1 MSPWFEGMSPLLAR
15 LRAAYANRPD
25 SEHGQAFVRLA
36 ILTVVLIYL
45 CGVGTVA
52 GFHDPDL
59 RTVLLFVLIEFLVG
73 IGILIGIARQP
84 GVSRTR
90 RVVGMVAD
98 YTMMGAA
105 MHLMGAHL
113 APVYVVYLW
122 VTIGNGLRFGP
133 RYLLA
138 AVGLA
143 SLSFLF
149 VITTSPYWLDNQAL
163 AWGLLAGLVAIPAYL
178 TSLLRALTRATD
190 EARRANEAK
199 SRFLANMSHE
209 FRTPLN
215 GIVGMS
221 ELLATTKLN
230 AEQRE
235 CSDVLQASAR
245 TLLALVEDVL
255 DISAIEAGKL
265 KRSEG
270 DFKLND
276 ILRGIQLMLQPTA
289 QKKGLVFQVDIAKEV
304 PDFLHGDG
312 NHLRQVLVNL
322 VSNAVKFTEQGR
334 VLVSVSRVGPT
345 WESRALLRF
354 SVRDTGVGIP
364 ESAQPRIFQAFEQ
377 ADNGHGRRFGGT
389 GLGTTIAKA
398 LTELMGGTIGFESRE
413 GEGSHF
419 WVELPFEIAAQAEA
433 TAAAEA
439 VEKAVPQVA
448 AVGGENNVIAFDDPF
463 VRHRARVKPL
473 KLLVADDQPANL
485 TVLCRLLEKAGHS
498 AQTVDSGED
507 VLNAL
512 EEIRFDGV
520 IIDLHMPGVSGLDVL
535 KQVRVMEAGAQ
546 QLTPFIV
553 LSADAT
559 AATVRACEQAGARAF
574 LTKPIVVSRLL
585 DSLTDIALGSGEMQ
599 IKPAQ
604 VAAEAEISEAVIS
617 RNVIEELKEL
627 QLGND
632 FLALFLDECMRDALK
647 SIGELE
653 RTGAAQ
659 DWDMFRDHCHALKGV
674 AGNMGAVRLS
684 AHASEAMRLGN
695 WQLAKEWR
703 PRIKSLREQLE
714 VARTALKAAA
724 MPVSA
729 LEAERGPD
737 RIS

>member
-1 MSPWFEGMSPLLAR
+1 MSPWFEGMSPALAN
-15 LRAAYANRPD
+15 LRARYANRPD
-25 SEHGQAFVRLA
+25 SEHGQAFVRMA

-59 RTVLLFVLIEFLVG
+59 RTVLLFVLIEFLIG
-73 IGILIGIARQP
+73 TGILVGIARHP
-84 GVSRTR
+84 GVSRIR

-133 RYLLA
+133 RFLLG

-143 SLSFLF
+143 SLSYLF
-149 VITTSPYWLDNQAL
+149 VITTTPYWLENQAL

-178 TSLLRALTRATD
+178 TSLLRALTRATE

-230 AEQRE
+230 SEQRE

-265 KRSEG
+265 KRIDA
-270 DFKLND
+270 DFRLND
-276 ILRGIQLMLQPTA
+276 TLRGIQLMLQPTA
-289 QKKGLVFQVDIAKEV
+289 QKKGLVFQIDVAKEV
-304 PDFLHGDG
+304 PDYLHGDG

-334 VLVSVSRVGPT
+334 VLVSVSRVGPV

-354 SVRDTGVGIP
+354 SVRDTGIGIP

-398 LTELMGGTIGFESRE
+398 LTELLGGTIGFESRE

-419 WVELPFEIAAQAEA
+419 WVELPFEMAAQAEA
-433 TAAAEA
+433 AAQTRKGPELAY
-439 VEKAVPQVA
+439 
-448 AVGGENNVIAFDDPF
+448 GGENVIAFDDPF
-463 VRHRARVKPL
+463 IRHRARVRPL
-473 KLLVADDQPANL
+473 RLLVADDQPANL
-485 TVLCRLLEKAGHS
+485 TVLCRLLEKAGHH
-498 AQTVDSGED
+498 ADTVDSGED
-507 VLNAL
+507 VLSAL
-512 EEIRFDGV
+512 EDGRFDGV

-574 LTKPIVVSRLL
+574 LTKPIAVNRLL
-585 DSLTDIALGSGEMQ
+585 DSLADIALGSSESQ

-604 VAAEAEISEAVIS
+604 IAAEAEAVESIIS
-617 RNVIEELKEL
+617 RNVLEELKEL

-632 FLALFLDECMRDALK
+632 FLSLFLDECMRDALK

-653 RTGAAQ
+653 KTGAVGQ
-659 DWDMFRDHCHALKGV
+659 WDMFRDHCHALKGV
-674 AGNMGAVRLS
+674 AGNMGAVRLAS
-684 AHASEAMRLGN
+684 VASEAMRLGN
-695 WQLAKEWR
+695 WQIAREWR
-703 PRIKSLREQLE
+703 QRIKTLREQLE
-714 VARTALKAAA
+714 VARIALKTA
-724 MPVSA
+724 SA
-729 LEAERGPD
+729 SQVAERGPD

>member
-1 MSPWFEGMSPLLAR
+1 MSPALASLKAR
-15 LRAAYANRPD
+15 YSNRPD

-36 ILTVVLIYL
+36 ILTVVLVYL

-73 IGILIGIARQP
+73 TGILVGIARQP
-84 GVSRTR
+84 GVSRSR
-90 RVVGMVAD
+90 RVIGMVAD

-133 RYLLA
+133 RFLLG

-149 VITTSPYWLDNQAL
+149 VITSTPYWIENAAL

-178 TSLLRALTRATD
+178 TSLLRALTRATE

-265 KRSEG
+265 KRVDA
-270 DFKLND
+270 DFRLSD

-322 VSNAVKFTEQGR
+322 VSNAVKFTEHGR
-334 VLVSVSRVGPT
+334 VLVSVSRVGAT

-364 ESAQPRIFQAFEQ
+364 ESAQARIFQAFEQ

-398 LTELMGGTIGFESRE
+398 LTELLGGTIGFESRE

-419 WVELPFEIAAQAEA
+419 WAEMPFEIAPGAEV
-433 TAAAEA
+433 AAEA
-439 VEKAVPQVA
+439 EKKAPELVY
-448 AVGGENNVIAFDDPF
+448 GSENVIAFDDPF
-463 VRHRARVKPL
+463 VRHRARVRPL
-473 KLLVADDQPANL
+473 RLLVADDQPANL
-485 TVLCRLLEKAGHS
+485 TVLCRLLEKAGHQ
-498 AQTVDSGED
+498 AQTVESGED
-507 VLNAL
+507 VLAAL
-512 EEIRFDGV
+512 EDGRFDGV

-574 LTKPIVVSRLL
+574 LTKPVVVARLL
-585 DSLTDIALGSGEMQ
+585 DALADVALGSSENPIQ
-599 IKPAQ
+599 PAQ
-604 VAAEAEISEAVIS
+604 IAAQAAAEEQVIS
-617 RNVIEELKEL
+617 RNVLEELKEL

-632 FLALFLDECMRDALK
+632 FLALFIDECMRDALK

-653 RTGAAQ
+653 RTGASAQ
-659 DWDMFRDHCHALKGV
+659 WDMFRDHCHALKGV
-674 AGNMGAVRLS
+674 AGNMGAVRLAS
-684 AHASEAMRLGN
+684 AASESMRLGN
-695 WQLAKEWR
+695 WQLAREWR
-703 PRIKSLREQLE
+703 QRIKGLREQLE
-714 VARTALKAAA
+714 TARVALKTASAA
-724 MPVSA
+724 PQD
-729 LEAERGPD
+729 AERGPD

>member
-1 MSPWFEGMSPLLAR
+1 MSPWFEGMSPALAN
-15 LRAAYANRPD
+15 LRARYANRPD
-25 SEHGQAFVRLA
+25 SEHGQAFVRMA

-59 RTVLLFVLIEFLVG
+59 RTVLLFVLIEFLIG
-73 IGILIGIARQP
+73 TGILVGIARQP
-84 GVSRTR
+84 GVSRIR

-133 RYLLA
+133 RFLLG

-143 SLSFLF
+143 SLSYLF
-149 VITTSPYWLDNQAL
+149 VITTTPYWLENQAL

-178 TSLLRALTRATD
+178 TSLLRALTRATE

-230 AEQRE
+230 SEQRE

-265 KRSEG
+265 KRIDA
-270 DFKLND
+270 DFRLND
-276 ILRGIQLMLQPTA
+276 TLRGIQLMLQPTA
-289 QKKGLVFQVDIAKEV
+289 QKKGLVFQIDVAKEV

-334 VLVSVSRVGPT
+334 VLVSVSRVGPV

-354 SVRDTGVGIP
+354 SVRDTGIGIP

-398 LTELMGGTIGFESRE
+398 LTELLGGTIGFESRE

-419 WVELPFEIAAQAEA
+419 WVELPFEMAAQAEA
-433 TAAAEA
+433 AAQTRKGPELAY
-439 VEKAVPQVA
+439 
-448 AVGGENNVIAFDDPF
+448 GGENVIAFDDPF
-463 VRHRARVKPL
+463 IRHRARVRPL
-473 KLLVADDQPANL
+473 RLLVADDQPANL
-485 TVLCRLLEKAGHS
+485 TVLCRLLEKAGHH
-498 AQTVDSGED
+498 ADTVDSGED
-507 VLNAL
+507 VLSAL
-512 EEIRFDGV
+512 EDGRFDGV

-574 LTKPIVVSRLL
+574 LTKPIAVNRLL
-585 DSLTDIALGSGEMQ
+585 DSLADIALGSSESQ

-604 VAAEAEISEAVIS
+604 IAAEAEAVESIIS
-617 RNVIEELKEL
+617 RNVLEELKEL

-632 FLALFLDECMRDALK
+632 FLSLFLDECMRDALK

-653 RTGAAQ
+653 KTGAAGQ
-659 DWDMFRDHCHALKGV
+659 WDMFRDHCHALKGV
-674 AGNMGAVRLS
+674 AGNMGAVRLAS
-684 AHASEAMRLGN
+684 VASEAMRLGN
-695 WQLAKEWR
+695 WQIAREWR
-703 PRIKSLREQLE
+703 QRIKTLREQLE
-714 VARTALKAAA
+714 VARIALKTA
-724 MPVSA
+724 SA
-729 LEAERGPD
+729 SQEAERGPD

>member
-1 MSPWFEGMSPLLAR
+1 MSPALASLKAR
-15 LRAAYANRPD
+15 YANRPD

-73 IGILIGIARQP
+73 TGILVGIARQP
-84 GVSRTR
+84 GVSRSR
-90 RVVGMVAD
+90 RVIGMVAD

-133 RYLLA
+133 RFLLG

-149 VITTSPYWLDNQAL
+149 VITSTPYWQENQAL

-178 TSLLRALTRATD
+178 TSLLRALTRATE

-265 KRSEG
+265 KRVDA
-270 DFKLND
+270 DFRLSD

-322 VSNAVKFTEQGR
+322 VSNAVKFTEHGR
-334 VLVSVSRVGPT
+334 VLVSVSRVGAT

-398 LTELMGGTIGFESRE
+398 LTELIGGTIGFESRE

-419 WVELPFEIAAQAEA
+419 WAEMPFEIAPEAEI
-433 TAAAEA
+433 AAEA
-439 VEKAVPQVA
+439 EKRAPELVY
-448 AVGGENNVIAFDDPF
+448 GSENIIAFDDPF
-463 VRHRARVKPL
+463 VRHRARVRPL
-473 KLLVADDQPANL
+473 RLLVADDQPANL
-485 TVLCRLLEKAGHS
+485 TVLCRLLEKAGHQ
-498 AQTVDSGED
+498 AQTVESGED
-507 VLNAL
+507 VLAAL
-512 EEIRFDGV
+512 EDGHFDGV

-559 AATVRACEQAGARAF
+559 AATVRACEEAGARAF
-574 LTKPIVVSRLL
+574 LTKPVVVARLL
-585 DSLTDIALGSGEMQ
+585 DALADVALGSSERQ
-599 IKPAQ
+599 IQPAQ
-604 VAAEAEISEAVIS
+604 IAAQAAAEEQVIS
-617 RNVIEELKEL
+617 RNVLEELKEL

-632 FLALFLDECMRDALK
+632 FLTLFIDECMRDALK

-653 RTGAAQ
+653 RTGASAQ
-659 DWDMFRDHCHALKGV
+659 WDMFRDHCHALKGV
-674 AGNMGAVRLS
+674 AGNMGAVRLAS
-684 AHASEAMRLGN
+684 AASESMRLGN
-695 WQLAKEWR
+695 WQLAREWR
-703 PRIKSLREQLE
+703 PRIKGLREQLE
-714 VARTALKAAA
+714 TARVALKAA
-724 MPVSA
+724 SA
-729 LEAERGPD
+729 APQGAERGPD

>member
-1 MSPWFEGMSPLLAR
+1 MSPALASLKAR
-15 LRAAYANRPD
+15 YANRPD

-73 IGILIGIARQP
+73 TGILVGIARQP
-84 GVSRTR
+84 GVSRSR
-90 RVVGMVAD
+90 RVIGMVAD

-133 RYLLA
+133 RFLLG

-149 VITTSPYWLDNQAL
+149 VITSTPYWQENQAL

-178 TSLLRALTRATD
+178 TSLLRALTRATE

-209 FRTPLN
+209 YRTPLN

-265 KRSEG
+265 KRVDAEFRLS
-270 DFKLND
+270 D

-322 VSNAVKFTEQGR
+322 VSNAVKFTEHGR
-334 VLVSVSRVGPT
+334 VLVSVSRVGAT

-398 LTELMGGTIGFESRE
+398 LTELIGGTIGFESRE

-419 WVELPFEIAAQAEA
+419 WAEMPFEIAPEAEI
-433 TAAAEA
+433 AAEA
-439 VEKAVPQVA
+439 EKRAPELVY
-448 AVGGENNVIAFDDPF
+448 GSENIIAFDDPF
-463 VRHRARVKPL
+463 VRHRARVRPL
-473 KLLVADDQPANL
+473 RLLVADDQPANL
-485 TVLCRLLEKAGHS
+485 TVLCRLLEKAGHQ
-498 AQTVDSGED
+498 AQTVESGED
-507 VLNAL
+507 VLAAL
-512 EEIRFDGV
+512 EDGHFDGV

-574 LTKPIVVSRLL
+574 LTKPVVVARLL
-585 DSLTDIALGSGEMQ
+585 DALADVALGSSERQ
-599 IKPAQ
+599 IQPAQ
-604 VAAEAEISEAVIS
+604 IAAQAAAEEQVIS
-617 RNVIEELKEL
+617 RNVLEELKEL

-632 FLALFLDECMRDALK
+632 FLTLFIDECMRDALK

-653 RTGAAQ
+653 RTGASAQ
-659 DWDMFRDHCHALKGV
+659 WDMFRDHCHALKGV
-674 AGNMGAVRLS
+674 AGNMGAVRLAS
-684 AHASEAMRLGN
+684 AASESMRLGN
-695 WQLAKEWR
+695 WQLAREWR
-703 PRIKSLREQLE
+703 PRIKGLREQLE
-714 VARTALKAAA
+714 TARVALKAA
-724 MPVSA
+724 SA
-729 LEAERGPD
+729 APQGAERGPD